1 MIRYINGKKHRLRS
15 IWTCLIKHD
24 FLKLKEYFNCFPDE
38 IDKIIDEK
46 RLYTP
51 LLYAIESNFVEAA
64 FYLIE
69 KGANIS
75 LLDYFNISAL
85 TRAVKINSYELCK
98 RIISIDKDLVGI
110 ESKEGCTAVW
120 HAILQIGSRPAE
132 PIDFR
137 ILDLL
142 IENGADI
149 YKPISNKTTA
159 YELITHQNNAEEIIS
174 HIKNKFPQ
182 IITQPRAAH
191 AVRSPA
197 NP

>member
-15 IWTCLIKHD
+15 IWTCIIKHD
-24 FLKLKEYFNCFPDE
+24 FPKLKEYFTCFPDE

-46 RLYTP
+46 QLRTP
-51 LLYAIESNFVEAA
+51 LLSAIENNFIEGAL
-64 FYLIE
+64 YLIE
-69 KGANIS
+69 KGANVS

-85 TRAVKINSYELCK
+85 IRAVKINSYELCK
-98 RIISIDKDLVGI
+98 RLISIDKDLVSI
-110 ESKEGCTAVW
+110 EQKEGRTAVW
-120 HAILQIGSRPAE
+120 YAISQIGRRSSE

-142 IENGADI
+142 VENGADM

-159 YELITHQNNAEEIIS
+159 YELITHQDNAKEILS
-174 HIKNKFPQ
+174 HIKSKYPQ
-182 IITQPRAAH
+182 LITQPGAAH
-191 AVRSPA
+191 AAQTPA